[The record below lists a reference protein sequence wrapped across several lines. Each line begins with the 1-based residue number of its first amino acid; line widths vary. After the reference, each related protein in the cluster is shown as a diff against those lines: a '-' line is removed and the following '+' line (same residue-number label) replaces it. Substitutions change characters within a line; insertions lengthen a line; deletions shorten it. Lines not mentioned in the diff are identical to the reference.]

1 MTLVN
6 SVSRVAFDS
15 VALMTIR
22 NAVVEAYPK
31 ESFGILY
38 GDMKGRELVVNHV
51 QVMQKVDRTS
61 NSITPDLQAKRRIDF
76 LMGSDR
82 MDVLGSY
89 HSHPKKTYPYLS
101 RTDVEEWSFLDE
113 IIQVVVSANPTRLGR
128 RKWYKA
134 DEKILVTR
142 VVSDKPLTLRLCCY
156 TRRAGAPRGYTVL
169 PIGKRRKLAA
179 V

>member
-6 SVSRVAFDS
+6 SVSRVAFD
-15 VALMTIR
+15 VAALMTIR

-38 GDMKGRELVVNHV
+38 GEAKNREFIVTHV

-61 NSITPDLQAKRRIDF
+61 NSIMPDLRAKRRIDF

-156 TRRAGAPRGYTVL
+156 TRRAGTSKGYMIL
-169 PIGKRRKLAA
+169 PTCRRRRLVAE
-179 V
+179 